1 DRTGESGQMSPLASF
16 RDPAAS
22 EALAKDLAALAS
34 PTDIM
39 LPFSPADDTCL
50 HISFSEDE
58 LLEPELDAAGGTSR
72 V

>member
-1 DRTGESGQMSPLASF
+1 DRTGESGPVSPLASIH
-16 RDPAAS
+16 DPTAS
-22 EALAKDLAALAS
+22 ETLAKELMALGS
-34 PTDIM
+34 PMDSS

-58 LLEPELDAAGGTSR
+58 LDTAVGPSR